1 VTVAG
6 TNGHGAPFS
15 GAVQQATEQSL
26 MQKLNQHRAH
36 SFMFHYRVF
45 VAMMLSI
52 AAMQTPRCGK
62 LLKLRET
69 GSTSPG
75 I

>member
-1 VTVAG
+1 MLA
-6 TNGHGAPFS
+6 
-15 GAVQQATEQSL
+15 
-26 MQKLNQHRAH
+26 QKLTQRRAH

-69 GSTSPG
+69 RQHIAGHVKLRET
-75 I
+75 